1 MDAYHAAL
9 RFAMRTGG
17 RLSDG
22 IRLGYSEGFNAGV
35 MVDYVYRNRPH
46 GVTPLGTFI
55 DRVMLNHPVWRG
67 VRGRRRLLVG
77 QVRTALAEA
86 PGQRLFDVAAGP
98 GSYLF
103 MLPAGVGT
111 LWAGDRDP
119 DEVARGAARVA
130 REGRDDIRFVAS
142 DAFDPAT
149 WPEPSFDILV
159 ASGFFD
165 ILDDIEDVRRL
176 LRAGT
181 VGTHPGSRWVLTV
194 MEDHPDL
201 ALLRDVLVDWDLG
214 PWVAVTRSAEEVVE
228 EARPLGWEPVA
239 VEREKERLFGVA
251 TLRRVR

>member
-1 MDAYHAAL
+1 MDAYHATL
-9 RFAMRTGG
+9 RLAMRTGG
-17 RLSDG
+17 QLSDG
-22 IRLGYSEGFNAGV
+22 IRLGYREGFNAGV

-46 GVTPLGTFI
+46 GITPVGTFI

-67 VRGRRRLLVG
+67 VRGRRRLLVR
-77 QVRTALAEA
+77 QVRAALAEA

-103 MLPAGVGT
+103 LLPRDAGT
-111 LWAGDRDP
+111 CWAGDRDP
-119 DEVARGAARVA
+119 DEVARGRSRAEAEARP
-130 REGRDDIRFVAS
+130 DIRFVES
-142 DAFDPAT
+142 DAFDPTT
-149 WPEPSFDILV
+149 WPGPPFDILV

-165 ILDDIEDVRRL
+165 ILDEIADVRRL
-176 LRAGT
+176 LVAGT
-181 VGTHPGSRWVLTV
+181 AGTRPGARWVLTV

-214 PWVAVTRSAEEVVE
+214 PWVAVTRTAEEVIE
-228 EARPLGWEPVA
+228 EARPLGWEPVT